1 MIGVRA
7 KPTDMRDELSRT
19 GSRRMRLGLR
29 WLAFALLVLWGVA
42 PPGPGYAAEPLPNA
56 HMVVQR
62 ALERAMAM
70 EKSEVRSQ
78 YVFTLTTS
86 VEDLDAKGKLKSRK
100 EKIYEARLNNGWTR
114 LKLLRINGEN
124 LTPAQLRHEE
134 EKDLRV
140 RQQATQTASPLG
152 SDRRESFFTPEL
164 TRRYR
169 FALKGRETIRG
180 RPAYVLAFFPRGNG
194 LPMKAAPDRLLNQM
208 SGTIWIDEEE
218 LEVVQADCQLDD
230 EVHLWG
236 GILASLKKLDCHLAR
251 VRVAEGIWFNQS
263 FTAFLEGRK
272 LADPFHMRVQ
282 SQSIDFRIALPE
294 PIRPE

>member
-1 MIGVRA
+1 M
-7 KPTDMRDELSRT
+7 
-19 GSRRMRLGLR
+19 
-29 WLAFALLVLWGVA
+29 AFALLGLWGFA
-42 PPGPGYAAEPLPNA
+42 PPDPGRAAEPLPNA

-70 EKSEVRSQ
+70 EKSEARSQ

-86 VEDLDAKGKLKSRK
+86 VEDLDAKGKVKSRK
-100 EKIYEARLNNGWTR
+100 EKFYEARLRDGWSR

-152 SDRRESFFTPEL
+152 SDRRECFFTPEL

-169 FALKGRETIRG
+169 FALKGRETIGG
-180 RPAYVLAFFPRGNG
+180 RSAYVLAFFPRGSG

-218 LEVVQADCQLDD
+218 LEVVRADCQLND

-236 GILASLKKLDCHLAR
+236 GLLASLKKLDCQLVR
-251 VRVAEGIWFNQS
+251 VRVAEGVWFNQS
-263 FTAFLEGRK
+263 FSAFLEGRK

-282 SQSIDFRIALPE
+282 SQSSDFHITPPE
-294 PIRPE
+294 PVRPE

>member
-1 MIGVRA
+1 MSRNRGRRSVLAA
-7 KPTDMRDELSRT
+7 KSLA
-19 GSRRMRLGLR
+19 LGL
-29 WLAFALLVLWGVA
+29 LAWALVELWGFPCDA
-42 PPGPGYAAEPLPNA
+42 RGEAAEPLLSA

-62 ALERAMAM
+62 ALEKAIAM

-86 VEDLDAKGKLKSRK
+86 VEDLDAKGKAKSRK
-100 EKIYEARLNNGWTR
+100 EKIYEARLNEGWTR

-152 SDRRESFFTPEL
+152 SDRRECFFTPEL

-180 RPAYVLAFFPRGNG
+180 RSAYVLTFFPRGNG
-194 LPMKAAPDRLLNQM
+194 MPMKAAPDRLLNQM

-218 LEVVQADCQLDD
+218 LEVVQAECQLNS
-230 EVHLWG
+230 EVNLWG
-236 GILASLKKLDCHLAR
+236 GILASLKKLDCRLLR

-263 FTAFLEGRK
+263 FSAFLEGRK

-282 SQSIDFRIALPE
+282 SLSSDFHIPQAEPLKPE
-294 PIRPE
+294 